1 MEISE
6 LKSYLLENEENF
18 SIVSRLYKSL
28 EIAELTNE
36 EFTAIGE
43 RFRDLKSRILDM
55 SKENELF
62 LGELTFLN
70 EFISKVLESKCT
82 IEVIDYRY
90 FTAIYSIINTI
101 DRRLSEISSQSK
113 AKSKKFED
121 MMSII
126 SKSMSETSPLPPTN
140 FIAEYDEIDTY
151 VSELLN
157 SKDFSIQSLER
168 TIASIE
174 SVNDLTLKEKRSRLI
189 EVLCNTYINLNRS
202 YNDTEK
208 ISCLTTLC
216 NKLVEM
222 TYDKG
227 VIDSYCRSVTYS
239 ITSEVGGSEN
249 EDKQA

>member
-43 RFRDLKSRILDM
+43 RFKDLKSRILEM
-55 SKENELF
+55 SKDNELF

-82 IEVIDYRY
+82 IEVIDYKY
-90 FTAIYSIINTI
+90 FAAIYSIINTI
-101 DRRLSEISSQSK
+101 ERRLNEISSQSK

-157 SKDFSIQSLER
+157 SKEFSIQSLEKA
-168 TIASIE
+168 ISSIE
-174 SVNDLTLKEKRSRLI
+174 SINDPTLKSKRSRLI
-189 EVLCNTYINLNRS
+189 EILCNSYINLNRS
-202 YNDTEK
+202 SNDTEK
-208 ISCLTTLC
+208 ISCLTTFC
-216 NKLVEM
+216 NKLIEM

-239 ITSEVGGSEN
+239 ITSETGGDN
-249 EDKQA
+249 EDSQA